1 MVMRG
6 GGRTGHLNP
15 CQVFCFP
22 IFMMDDHLA
31 NGVVD
36 QGDQTFE
43 VVIAYSCSH
52 VRKLICISSIIQQSR
67 QLDLFDVYQFG
78 IAVNNY
84 GSPHSLVKL
93 LDTLLCTY
101 TECLKYVVLPDNVAK
116 LPLDVFLFEDLN
128 TKLDDCSTAA
138 RSFPSRCLCAVL
150 PLMVFEEAKKRL

>member
-1 MVMRG
+1 MLQATFFYG
-6 GGRTGHLNP
+6 IICN
-15 CQVFCFP
+15 
-22 IFMMDDHLA
+22 IFALR
-31 NGVVD
+31 
-36 QGDQTFE
+36 
-43 VVIAYSCSH
+43 I
-52 VRKLICISSIIQQSR
+52 RKLICISSIIQQFR

-84 GSPHSLVKL
+84 GSPHLLVKL

-101 TECLKYVVLPDNVAK
+101 TECLKYVVLLDNVAK

-150 PLMVFEEAKKRL
+150 PLMVFEEAKNVFKTIVKACTVVNYS

>member
-1 MVMRG
+1 MCYVYLRNTMLR
-6 GGRTGHLNP
+6 
-15 CQVFCFP
+15 
-22 IFMMDDHLA
+22 I
-31 NGVVD
+31 
-36 QGDQTFE
+36 
-43 VVIAYSCSH
+43 
-52 VRKLICISSIIQQSR
+52 RKLICISSIIQQSR